1 MSWKAITAINAAGL
15 SPFVAEGER
24 NSVLSTTEVDKS
36 QSYKSI
42 GHDDFTTF
50 EAIQAAEG
58 FEDVRALSVA
68 NTLSAL
74 MVDEE
79 KAILGGNATDIGKPA
94 ATGFSAAD
102 EASAGPFT
110 AATAYDFGV
119 SALTLF
125 GYLNGA
131 TGRSGGVDANGET
144 DGRTLTT
151 FSTGSGKTSVT
162 LTWAAV
168 RGAVAYNVFIGT
180 HSGTLYYAF
189 TTTQTSITINST
201 VLAALPGSGNTPN
214 TADQSGDALAFDG
227 IIPQIQAAGGGAY
240 FKDLAGGTLT
250 ADNAGGIS
258 QWDVALK
265 YLYDHSRIGPSL
277 VLVSSQEAQNA
288 LRKIAANGSSTVLRL
303 TAAVAPDGSV
313 SGGLMLA
320 DYLNK
325 FTQQRVP
332 VMTHPY
338 LPAGNTLFLSEK
350 LPYPNNNVP
359 NVFEI
364 DVRQEYTQYE
374 WALVKRRYEYGV
386 YASEC
391 LKAYFP
397 AGCAALVG
405 GADG

>member
-58 FEDVRALSVA
+58 FEDVRAMSVA

-79 KAILGGNATDIGKPA
+79 KAILGGNASDIGKPS

-110 AATAYDFGV
+110 ASTAYDFGI

-131 TGRSGGVDANGET
+131 TGRSGGVDSNGET

-201 VLAALPGSGNTPN
+201 VLAALPGSGHTPN

-227 IIPQIQAAGGGAY
+227 IIPQIQAAGAGAY

-265 YLYDHSRIGPSL
+265 YLYDHARIGPSI